1 MSILSTFICSLSG
14 RLLFSRQNPPY
25 YLSPLSKREIENHMV
40 YFIRHFNKNSQL
52 SLIESSTNRYLYLPL
67 NANSIYIVILTSI
80 NSNIV
85 CDMKILKLSHRVV
98 VDICKEVN
106 EKSIIEKGIDIVMG
120 LDEIVFNGLQYA
132 KNIYDVITN
141 VKMIK
146 IDIKEIK
153 EIQRKQR
160 EKERAAMI
168 KQMEEMEKMERKE
181 EKNEKKQIKIEHKIH
196 LNEKFEFVQLEKPNV
211 FKTPSGKVVLL
222 SSKVKTIEENKLIKG
237 MTLTKSK

>member
-1 MSILSTFICSLSG
+1 MSILSTFICTLSG

-25 YLSPLSKREIENHMV
+25 YLSPLSKREIESHMV
-40 YFIRHFNKNSQL
+40 YFIRNFNKKSQL
-52 SLIESSTNRYLYLPL
+52 SLIESNTHRYLYLLL
-67 NANSIYIVILTSI
+67 NANSIYIVVLTSI

-98 VDICKEVN
+98 VDICKEIN
-106 EKSIIEKGIDIVMG
+106 ENKIIEKGIDIVMG

-146 IDIKEIK
+146 IDIKQIK
-153 EIQRKQR
+153 EIQKEQR

-168 KQMEEMEKMERKE
+168 KQMEEMEKLEEKE
-181 EKNEKKQIKIEHKIH
+181 EKKAPVKIEHNIR
-196 LNEKFEFVQLEKPNV
+196 LDEKFEFVQLEKPNV

-222 SSKVKTIEENKLIKG
+222 SSKLKTIEENKLIKG